1 MFPIGEFARLGQ
13 VSPHILHHYDQLGLL
28 VPWEIGAENS
38 IADPVPGHILMGVAA
53 RGGSPCS
60 QLRKIDSS
68 PIPFTICFQ
77 KSIDILP
84 IGAYTNHIKII

>member
-53 RGGSPCS
+53 RGAAPVLS
-60 QLRKIDSS
+60 
-68 PIPFTICFQ
+68 
-77 KSIDILP
+77 
-84 IGAYTNHIKII
+84 